1 MAFAHALRPYALM
14 LRFAAVSVS
23 LLCASPAQAQAYPSK
38 PITIISAFAPGGT
51 IDFLG
56 RLLMQK
62 VTDNTGWRFILESK
76 AGANGHIGTD
86 YAAKA
91 PPDGYTLLLGASS
104 THAINPALF
113 KDLKYDVVRDFAPL
127 TPIASTANLMAV
139 HPSTPATSV
148 AELIAY
154 AKANPGKL
162 AFGSGGAG
170 TSIHLSGEMFKS
182 AAGIDLLHVP
192 YKGSGPAVAAALG
205 GQVQILFENVSAAIQ
220 HVQAGRLRA
229 LAITSKERHP
239 LLPNVPTLNESGLPG
254 FEIEGWFAMFAP
266 SATPRPILARLN
278 DEFVK
283 ALRAPD
289 VEEQLRSRTM
299 TPRPMSQEQFAA
311 FWKSER
317 EKFAAV
323 VTRAN
328 IKID

>member
-1 MAFAHALRPYALM
+1 M
-14 LRFAAVSVS
+14 
-23 LLCASPAQAQAYPSK
+23 
-38 PITIISAFAPGGT
+38 
-51 IDFLG
+51 
-56 RLLMQK
+56 
-62 VTDNTGWRFILESK
+62 
-76 AGANGHIGTD
+76 
-86 YAAKA
+86 
-91 PPDGYTLLLGASS
+91 GASS

-170 TSIHLSGEMFKS
+170 TS
-182 AAGIDLLHVP
+182 IDLLHVP

-317 EKFAAV
+317 EKFSAV